1 MLGERLRE
9 LREERE
15 LNQVDIA
22 ELLSVSRS
30 TYGKYETGDSNPD
43 LPKIVYLAEYFGVT
57 TDYLLGKTKLRNPL
71 KQYKETMDFVTDLT
85 KMLGDNGHDIANK
98 EELLELIEQVY
109 QIRGILKKAT
119 D

>member
-22 ELLSVSRS
+22 KLLSVSRS

-43 LPKIVYLAEYFGVT
+43 LDKLVFLAGYFDVT
-57 TDYLLGKTKLRNPL
+57 IDYLLGKTKLRNPL
-71 KQYKETMDFVTDLT
+71 KQYKETMEFVTDLT
-85 KMLGDNGHDIANK
+85 KMLSENGHDITNK
-98 EELLELIEQVY
+98 EEILELIEQVY